1 MFTED
6 ICVLELDLSNINYR
20 NICAINKK
28 MIICSLLST
37 SRASGIGGSLIND
50 RAGMGEK
57 GTIIITIENKKSS
70 VTCYFIELPTTLF

>member
-1 MFTED
+1 MFS
-6 ICVLELDLSNINYR
+6 I
-20 NICAINKK
+20 
-28 MIICSLLST
+28 T

-50 RAGMGEK
+50 KAGMGEK